1 MGQTHTISK
10 NNTSIRRGTDNEGRA
25 TLTVRLHSTDVV
37 TLTEL
42 EEPFAYRPWGYR
54 DMETDRSAARIGP
67 RTLAVKLDS
76 GGWRTVTTK
85 ARINQVA
92 SEYRL
97 PFRVQQDRGQWYVT
111 YRPGDAGAFTVEFED
126 GLTFPVLGTI

>member
-1 MGQTHTISK
+1 MGQPHTISK

-37 TLTEL
+37 TLTTL
-42 EEPFAYRPWGYR
+42 A
-54 DMETDRSAARIGP
+54 RS
-67 RTLAVKLDS
+67 LAVKLDS

-85 ARINQVA
+85 ARINQGA

-126 GLTFPVLGTI
+126 GLTFPVVGAI